1 MADWKHTWSF
11 TPEIDRMLLENRK
24 LDAIKEIRSI
34 LGLGLKDAKDLAEA
48 RQAHLRQGGQ
58 PAQDRAYG
66 SADAPEPQMDL
77 RLEVQHLLKRHQKI
91 EAIKLVR
98 SIHGTGLK
106 EAKEWVEKVE
116 RGEPAPSPDISI
128 NPPRPGPTVEE
139 VALPLLQRG
148 EKIEA
153 IRAVRELTG
162 LGLLE
167 CKALVER
174 LQDGLPAQPAPAR
187 PPPAPPA
194 PIPSVEP
201 PAPPGA
207 LPSPPRVSPPAPDAP
222 PAPPRETPLSDSP
235 WTPLP
240 EKKPWWKIW

>member
-1 MADWKHTWSF
+1 MAERDRGWHF
-11 TPEIDRMLLENRK
+11 TPEIDRMLRENRK
-24 LDAIKEIRSI
+24 LDAIKEIRSV

-48 RQAHLRQGGQ
+48 RQAYLEQRGRDG
-58 PAQDRAYG
+58 D
-66 SADAPEPQMDL
+66 DALPSHDPDPRTDL
-77 RLEVQHLLKRHQKI
+77 QLEVQHLLKQHKKI

-106 EAKEWVEKVE
+106 EAKEWVETVE

-174 LQDGLPAQPAPAR
+174 LQDGLPAQPAPPR

-222 PAPPRETPLSDSP
+222 PTPPRETPLADSP